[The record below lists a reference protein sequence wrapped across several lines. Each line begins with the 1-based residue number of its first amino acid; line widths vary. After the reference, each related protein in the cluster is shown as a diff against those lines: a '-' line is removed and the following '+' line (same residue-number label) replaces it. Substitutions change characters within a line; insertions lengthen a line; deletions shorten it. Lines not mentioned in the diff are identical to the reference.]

1 MSDYQKKLEEMRLK
15 QEAAK
20 QTLVQE
26 FKTWVQ
32 TTYPDATS
40 TDTGLHYMITEEGK
54 GAKPNKH
61 NNVTVQYS
69 GALSNGKVFD
79 SSYKR
84 NKPFTFKLG
93 LGNVIKGWDEGIA
106 LLNVGSKAKLI
117 IPYFLGYGERGS
129 PPVIPA
135 KATLIFDVELVEA
148 K

>member
-15 QEAAK
+15 QEQAK
-20 QTLVQE
+20 QALVEE
-26 FKTWVQ
+26 FKTFVQ
-32 TTYPDATS
+32 KNYPNAIG
-40 TDTGLHYMITEEGK
+40 TDSGLHYIITEEGK

-61 NNVTVQYS
+61 NNVTVHYS
-69 GALSNGKVFD
+69 GALTNGKVFD

-117 IPYFLGYGERGS
+117 IPFFLGYGEQGS

-135 KATLIFDVELVEA
+135 RATLIFDVELVGA